1 MRRSSSGSSPSRMEI
16 PDDGSQTLAPA
27 TDEAAPLGEVRVNE
41 KGEREKVDARH
52 HRVAR
57 LAHETLRTAA
67 GLAYFGKT
75 YFEVTEWGVERGS
88 CPHRAILRFT
98 PRNSPIRR

>member
-1 MRRSSSGSSPSRMEI
+1 M
-16 PDDGSQTLAPA
+16 
-27 TDEAAPLGEVRVNE
+27 RVNE

-57 LAHETLRTAA
+57 LAHETLRTAG

-75 YFEVTEWGVERGS
+75 YFEVTDWASNEDAA
-88 CPHRAILRFT
+88 HTAQFFDFT